1 MKSNHFKNR
10 IPVFKLKN
18 LNLGAP
24 LFFPHG
30 LRTPNE
36 GINQRN
42 LKIWAD
48 VQTKYAS
55 AVPKNLGVRVDFGP
69 CSEGYCLTRRP

>member
-1 MKSNHFKNR
+1 MDQVASPGVPWHPK
-10 IPVFKLKN
+10 ILADQ
-18 LNLGAP
+18 L
-24 LFFPHG
+24 PHG

-48 VQTKYAS
+48 VAD
-55 AVPKNLGVRVDFGP
+55 NICFGR
-69 CSEGYCLTRRP
+69 T